1 LGTRRRAN
9 VYVELKEYDLA
20 LNDISLLLK
29 YEPFH
34 LKANNTALEINSLLG
49 KKQAAL
55 EILESATYFSQH
67 DPRQWVNLAYHFR
80 YKLKDQELSEQLY
93 KKAIEINNLDVGAN
107 YNLAT
112 LYGNQESCK
121 IVSHLFN
128 YFQACENNIG
138 DTRRWC
144 KKRYKN
150 WAYGSVNYLNT
161 HKSCTEINEF
171 DFTKF

>member
-1 LGTRRRAN
+1 MIL
-9 VYVELKEYDLA
+9 
-20 LNDISLLLK
+20 
-29 YEPFH
+29 H
-34 LKANNTALEINSLLG
+34 LK
-49 KKQAAL
+49 
-55 EILESATYFSQH
+55 
-67 DPRQWVNLAYHFR
+67 RQWVNLAYHFR
-80 YKLKDQELSEQLY
+80 YKLNDQELSEQLY
-93 KKAIEINNLDVGAN
+93 KKAIEINDLDVGGN

-112 LYGNQESCK
+112 LYGKQESCK

-128 YFQACENNIG
+128 YFQACEKNIG

-161 HKSCTEINEF
+161 HKSCAEINEF